1 MSGKVLLT
9 FEIALDGTI
18 QNIRG
23 DSDVPLPDQQVIH
36 RLLYAAK
43 WTLIDEEVL
52 SITAS
57 SDKYMLRIAASGAIF
72 TGVVSAV
79 APEYR

>member
-9 FEIALDGTI
+9 FEIALDGTV

-43 WTLIDEEVL
+43 KTLIDEEVV